1 VAEETF
7 TLYDYFKI
15 VKKRKT
21 VFLVPFFVVVILGLW
36 FTLAQPEVF
45 QVSSSFLVDPPTAYD
60 PPQFVTQLL
69 EKARSRELIDETLKT
84 RGLRMDPEVI
94 MNNITV
100 RADAGNNSVLRVTLQ
115 GSNKK
120 DITLFLD
127 AHVDVLM
134 AFAKNYAQERI
145 NNVLSYISSQT
156 EDITIRLRSIEGEI
170 KQLQESQKLISIPEE
185 MATALS
191 NEKKARSDL
200 EQLEFETNNTK
211 LAIDNLRGK
220 LGGTKVGVKS
230 SISGD
235 VVILLRK
242 ELTSLELESMSLS
255 MVYKEDHPKILEVKD
270 KIAFIRK
277 KIEEES
283 LKGFSSVSDENLEVI
298 KVSVGELVRLEN
310 QLIFLEARKAMI
322 KQQIDKAEKGFIDLS
337 NNKQKYTDLVREQK
351 VLEQSLASNIDRKN
365 QALIEK
371 QGVRSRLSVL
381 ARPWEPNFPVK
392 PNYKMYML
400 FTLVL
405 AFLTGLGVVSLA
417 EQIDNSVKSTQ
428 EIQEMLNLPIRGLIQ
443 DLYKCQK
450 YVPQTKDP
458 VDPLLCTHLF
468 PASKEA
474 ESFRTLRTNILHQHK
489 ENPFQTMMVVSAT
502 ECVGKS
508 TVTSNLGIIIAQAGY
523 RVIIVD
529 TDLRHPTIHK
539 KFRLENNK
547 GLTNLLTGMPFDEV
561 IQPTCIPRLSILAAG
576 GLPPNPAEILQ
587 NDGFQEVINFLK
599 TQADF
604 VLFDNPPLNLVTDSL
619 ILATKIQRVFY
630 LVGIGHTD
638 KNEIRTSFELL
649 KGLNCNVAGLIC
661 NRIPPNEMGGYYYYY
676 VKS

>member
-1 VAEETF
+1 MAEETF

-45 QVSSSFLVDPPTAYD
+45 QVSSSFLVDPPTTYD

-69 EKARSRELIDETLKT
+69 EKARSRELVEETLKV

-94 MNNITV
+94 INNLTV

-145 NNVLSYISSQT
+145 TNVVSYISSQT
-156 EDITIRLRSIEGEI
+156 EDITLRLRTIEGEI

-185 MATALS
+185 MANTLN
-191 NEKKARSDL
+191 NEKQGRNDL

-211 LAIDNLRGK
+211 LAIDSLRGR
-220 LGGTKVGVKS
+220 LSGTKVGS
-230 SISGD
+230 RSTISGD
-235 VVILLRK
+235 VVVLLRK
-242 ELTSLELESMSLS
+242 ELTSLELEAMSLS

-277 KIEEES
+277 KVEEES
-283 LKGFSSVSDENLEVI
+283 LKGINTSTDENLEVV

-310 QLIFLEARKAMI
+310 QLIFLEARKAML

-337 NNKQKYTDLVREQK
+337 NNKQKFTDLMREQK

-365 QALIEK
+365 QALIER

-381 ARPWEPNFPVK
+381 GRPYEPSFPVK

-604 VLFDNPPLNLVTDSL
+604 ILFDNPPLNLVTDSL
-619 ILATKIQRVFY
+619 ILATKIQRIFY